1 MSWMKTDD
9 FSPLGEV
16 TWDVTEANVNISLVM
31 RRSAC
36 CCDIIDDV
44 MGDATEMFRCTEMV
58 EWSLIRIAVTSFQ
71 KFEMSR
77 PTLTLTTPWACHHC
91 LVVWHNV
98 YIDVPQYL
106 EKANPTSASSLLKA
120 PARTFTLESY
130 DTMLIRHWNMVSNCT
145 SMIIFVDN
153 CV

>member
-1 MSWMKTDD
+1 MKTDD

-16 TWDVTEANVNISLVM
+16 TGDVTEANVNISLVM

-77 PTLTLTTPWACHHC
+77 PTLALTTP
-91 LVVWHNV
+91 
-98 YIDVPQYL
+98 
-106 EKANPTSASSLLKA
+106 
-120 PARTFTLESY
+120 
-130 DTMLIRHWNMVSNCT
+130 
-145 SMIIFVDN
+145 
-153 CV
+153 